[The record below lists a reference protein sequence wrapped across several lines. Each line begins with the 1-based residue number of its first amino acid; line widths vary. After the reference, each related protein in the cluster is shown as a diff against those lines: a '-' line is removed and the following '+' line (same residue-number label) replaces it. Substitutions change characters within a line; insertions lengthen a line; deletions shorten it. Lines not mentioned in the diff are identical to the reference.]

1 MRCKDPGKNKGLP
14 ANLSRR
20 ACLGMGGGALL
31 ALRTARASASPEDF
45 RARLEGP
52 ILSVPTVYTESFDLD
67 LKGIRKIVDTG
78 IRAGCHV
85 VALTAGNSQYD
96 RLTYDE
102 IKRLTQ
108 ALVRFV
114 NGRGLTIA
122 ASGPWWT
129 GQAVEYARFVT
140 AAGADA
146 LQVFVPPY
154 GDDDMLFQH
163 FQQIA
168 RATKLGIVLH
178 GQVSFPLLQKLMTLD
193 SVVAYKEEYPPA
205 YSVEVF
211 ARYGK
216 RMNIFAG
223 GQKSRFL
230 MFQPYGMSPY
240 YSTFSTFAPEIP
252 KRFWSACEK
261 KDFDAARQVVLD
273 CDVPFFHAWSHPF
286 WRATLEFFGIA
297 RRYVRPPDRTFDV
310 QQVKELKALYASM
323 RLA

>member
-1 MRCKDPGKNKGLP
+1 MSWNDPRKDTSLP
-14 ANLSRR
+14 NNLSRR
-20 ACLGMGGGALL
+20 ACLEVAGGAFL
-31 ALRTARASASPEDF
+31 ALRTARASASPDDF
-45 RARLEGP
+45 RVRLEGP

-67 LKGIRKIVDTG
+67 LEGIRKIVETG
-78 IRAGCHV
+78 VRAGCHV

-102 IKRLTQ
+102 IKRLTRT
-108 ALVRFV
+108 LIRHV
-114 NGRGLTIA
+114 NGRALTIA
-122 ASGPWWT
+122 ATGPWWT
-129 GQAVEYARFVT
+129 GQAVDYARFAT

-154 GDDDMLFQH
+154 GDDDMLFHH
-163 FQQIA
+163 FRQIA
-168 RATKLGIVLH
+168 AATNLGIVLH
-178 GQVSFPLLQKLMTLD
+178 GQVSFPLLAKLMTMD

-230 MFQPYGMSPY
+230 MFRPYGMKAY

-252 KRFWSACEK
+252 RRFWSACEK

-286 WRATLEFFGIA
+286 WRATLEFFGVA
-297 RRYVRPPDRTFDV
+297 KRYVRPPDRTFDP
-310 QQVKELKALYASM
+310 QQVKELKSLYASM